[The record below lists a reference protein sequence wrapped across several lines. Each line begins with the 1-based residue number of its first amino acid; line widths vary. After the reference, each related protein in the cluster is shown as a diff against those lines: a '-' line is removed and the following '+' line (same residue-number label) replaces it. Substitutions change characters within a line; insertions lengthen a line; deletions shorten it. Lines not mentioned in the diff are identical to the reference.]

1 MDTPSTAKRSTLYS
15 MQCESVLL
23 GNLLAC
29 LLDPI
34 DRMSEFLIFGRFF
47 LQEISP
53 FVSIFLPTKFNLNV
67 PQRICLSAPLKE
79 MEISYFSILHFFTE
93 YRSHNFC
100 TKFPPR
106 ISKRHRAASY
116 LISLLVCFGNSWH
129 WKFIKRL
136 SWFHFQQL
144 PLANE
149 AHNLST
155 TVIIL
160 RPVSNFWLLANCDI
174 ELHQWCHAPDCWKL
188 FFYSFG

>member
-1 MDTPSTAKRSTLYS
+1 
-15 MQCESVLL
+15 MQCESVLSESS
-23 GNLLAC
+23 C
-29 LLDPI
+29 
-34 DRMSEFLIFGRFF
+34 MSPRSNW
-47 LQEISP
+47 QD
-53 FVSIFLPTKFNLNV
+53 VW
-67 PQRICLSAPLKE
+67 
-79 MEISYFSILHFFTE
+79 ISYFRPIFPPRNSSVRLHFPSNQIQPQCSTAYLSFCSSQGNGNILFLDFTFFTE

-116 LISLLVCFGNSWH
+116 LISLLVCFSNSWH